1 MLKKRR
7 ILVIHE
13 QSTFRGIIVRTLTA
27 EVPDVDLH
35 IARSAREALNRLDA
49 ESFDM
54 VISANEM
61 DYMNGTGIFE
71 RMKSASRN
79 AGTPFLLLTSS
90 LDEKNKQ
97 LFKEKRIDNVLHVPF
112 KAGELSY
119 KVESL
124 SHPRIW
130 RQHQRYEIPGIVM
143 RIQLDDRVAQADVV
157 NISLG
162 GALCNLNVKDGGIP
176 EFSRFYKLN
185 ISFPEAYER
194 VSVNAEGYVIR
205 QAALQW
211 LEPPKL
217 EIIQGAWR
225 LSKMGEREKEVLNEI
240 LNKAAAQFEPIE

>member
-7 ILVIHE
+7 ILLIHE
-13 QSTFRGIIVRTLTA
+13 QNTFRDILKRTLTA

-35 IARSAREALNRLDA
+35 TAWSAREALDRLDT

-61 DYMNGTGIFE
+61 EFMNGTGIYE
-71 RMKSASRN
+71 KMKSGGRN
-79 AGTPFLLLTSS
+79 AGTSFLLLTSS
-90 LDEKNKQ
+90 LDEKNRQ
-97 LFKEKRIDNVLHVPF
+97 LFKEKRIEHVLQIPF
-112 KAGELSY
+112 KAGELSF

-130 RQHQRYEIPGIVM
+130 RQHQRFEIPGIVM
-143 RIQLDDRVAQADVV
+143 RIQLDNKVVQADLV

-162 GALCNLNVKDGGIP
+162 GALANLNVKSGDIP
-176 EFSRFYKLN
+176 EFSRYYKLN
-185 ISFPEAYER
+185 ISFPETYER

-211 LEPPKL
+211 LEPPRL

-225 LSKMGEREKEVLNEI
+225 LANMGERELEVLGGI
-240 LNKAAAQFEPIE
+240 LDKAAEHLEPEE